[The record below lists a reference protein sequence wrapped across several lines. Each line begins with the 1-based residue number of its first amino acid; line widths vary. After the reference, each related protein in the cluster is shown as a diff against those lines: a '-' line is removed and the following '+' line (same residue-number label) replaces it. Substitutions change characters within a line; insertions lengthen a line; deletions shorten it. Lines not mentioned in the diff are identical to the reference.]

1 MSYWWFCLPTYFR
14 ALGYCWYLA
23 RTIANIQKLIGGVI
37 LGGFTFLD
45 ALTLAFAY
53 THAQDNPNRQVSF
66 FIITMRAKF
75 LPLAM
80 LAMTFVSGSPES
92 ALKQASGLVA
102 AHLYDFLTRIWPTHG
117 GGTNYIQTP
126 AVISRWFGADA
137 RVPQARNYGSA
148 IPGRP
153 APPGRTA
160 PAPAGGSVS
169 TGWSSSVPSWN
180 SRGSG
185 RRLGGD

>member
-1 MSYWWFCLPTYFR
+1 VAES
-14 ALGYCWYLA
+14 
-23 RTIANIQKLIGGVI
+23 KLTGLQAIGGGI
-37 LGGFTFLD
+37 LGGYTFLD

-80 LAMTFVSGSPES
+80 LAMTFVSGSPEA

-117 GGTNYIQTP
+117 GGKNYIQTP
-126 AVISRWFGADA
+126 AAISAWFGADA
-137 RVPQARNYGSA
+137 RTPQARNYGSA

-153 APPGRTA
+153 APAGRTA
-160 PAPAGGSVS
+160 AAPAPGSAAS
-169 TGWSSSVPSWN
+169 TGWSSSVPGWN
-180 SRGSG
+180 SRGTG